1 MERVDI
7 NRLHKKGAT
16 SKREQIMSPI
26 DVATAERITRIEIM
40 VEHMIKNQTEMKES
54 LRELQESIKSE
65 MKDAAQYTSD
75 LEQRIENVE
84 RKMIFWQAVIA
95 TIAFIPTAVEIIK
108 VVFAAVG
115 K

>member
-1 MERVDI
+1 MEQTNIR
-7 NRLHKKGAT
+7 T
-16 SKREQIMSPI
+16 SRIIKKRESGMSPI
-26 DVATAERITRIEIM
+26 DVATAERITRIETM
-40 VEHMIKNQTEMKES
+40 VEHMITTQTEMKES
-54 LRELQESIKSE
+54 LRALQEAIKSE

-75 LEQRIENVE
+75 LEKRIEKVE

-108 VVFAAVG
+108 TIFAALS